1 MKGWPIMKNKEYS
14 FTIEW
19 EDGSIN
25 NNIIKYLKENNI
37 SFHNNHFGDLVA
49 DLYGIG
55 QYFKFDYEHIS
66 GNTYG
71 IKAIETEII

>member
-1 MKGWPIMKNKEYS
+1 MKKYN
-14 FTIEW
+14 FTVEW
-19 EDGSIN
+19 EKGSISD
-25 NNIIKYLKENNI
+25 NIIKFLKENNI
-37 SFHNNHFGDLVA
+37 SFHNNYFGTLVA

-71 IKAIETEII
+71 ITATPTENI